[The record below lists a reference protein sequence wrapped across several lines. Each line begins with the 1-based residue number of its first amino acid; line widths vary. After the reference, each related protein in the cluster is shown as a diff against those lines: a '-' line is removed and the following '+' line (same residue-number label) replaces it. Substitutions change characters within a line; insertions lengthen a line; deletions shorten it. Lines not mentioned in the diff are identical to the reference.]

1 MISMKRQQWK
11 ARLRRALLAF
21 REPDGKPVKFK
32 AFDFS
37 RARKCTVQHAYRLLE
52 GYDSSPSKFNR
63 IGRKPGLLD
72 FGWVERTA
80 TTGPREY
87 QLTDSGRRKML
98 KAARAEKQKGTTSP
112 SPRPG
117 PRRRK
122 VPDDLGV
129 SGPLIPEAFSDQD
142 EDIRRRIEIARRF
155 EFRGEHQGSLEVY
168 QAILSGL
175 KGPTSLVLRVWL
187 MLRMAA
193 IHYLDRKLDLS
204 TELASQAD
212 NELGGGGPPWLRGRL
227 LLAQAILL
235 ILERSVDDAMD
246 KLQEAEALARE
257 TGDQY
262 LLGLVLHNQGEGH
275 LTRKKA
281 PELAYEKFE
290 EALELA
296 ENEGNPRGISYEKW
310 NLGRYLI
317 DWRSAHPKNRR
328 QDLERARELAKEA
341 AEIAERIK
349 NYYYASL
356 AFVVLG
362 QAEEALGQ
370 IEGDYK
376 PRGRAAVAAYK
387 RALRLGFKLEDRRV
401 VADSASHLARAYY
414 RLGQGRKAEEAIL
427 RLRDI
432 SMLPTLHVTRQWW
445 RNGEPFLRSGD

>member
-1 MISMKRQQWK
+1 MRRQQWE
-11 ARLRRALLAF
+11 AGLRRALLAF
-21 REPDGKPVKFK
+21 RRSDGGAVERRVAEFAGK
-32 AFDFS
+32 AE
-37 RARKCTVQHAYRLLE
+37 CTTQHAYRLLE

-72 FGWVERTA
+72 FGWVERKV

-87 QLTDSGRRKML
+87 QLTDSGRGEMSKVA
-98 KAARAEKQKGTTSP
+98 KSEKQKGTTLPAS
-112 SPRPG
+112 RRTG
-117 PRRRK
+117 PRRQK
-122 VPDDLGV
+122 VPDDLGMT
-129 SGPLIPEAFSDQD
+129 SSLIPEAFSDLD
-142 EDIRRRIEIARRF
+142 EDLLRRIEIARRF
-155 EFRGEHQGSLEVY
+155 ELRGQHQESLEVY
-168 QAILSGL
+168 QVILSGL

-235 ILERSVDDAMD
+235 ILERSLDDATD

-262 LLGLVLHNQGEGH
+262 LLGMVLHNQGEVH
-275 LTRKKA
+275 LTRNET

-296 ENEGNPRGISYEKW
+296 EKEGNPRGISYEKW

-317 DWRSAHPKNRR
+317 DWGSAHPKNRR

-341 AEIAERIK
+341 AEIAEGIK

-356 AFVVLG
+356 AFVILG

-376 PRGRAAVAAYK
+376 PRGRAAVATYK
-387 RALRLGFKLEDRRV
+387 RALKLGFKLEDSRV
-401 VADSASHLARAYY
+401 VADSASHLARAYH
-414 RLGQGRKAEEAIL
+414 RLGQVRKAEEAIM
-427 RLRDI
+427 RLRDVT
-432 SMLPTLHVTRQWW
+432 MLPTLQVTRQWW
-445 RNGEPFLRSGD
+445 RDGQPSLRTGD